1 MVIDFIIAIVAEQE
15 RLETNNLHLDETES
29 IFLYYQDMLERNQQT
44 FDDVKFLNTVTLLK
58 KAKGIYLAGLGISSL
73 AVKELATRLFS
84 FGFTC
89 SLLVENENNIIT
101 RASLIQ
107 PDDLLICVSLEGKTM
122 AVIAAAKEAKNN
134 GVNVI
139 GVTSKYNSDLSKYT
153 DIMHTVVSSTLYEKN
168 EIFISSLLPL
178 IYWNDNLIKALL
190 SIDKEHQYLE
200 NRIKSN
206 KILKKYC

>member
-1 MVIDFIIAIVAEQE
+1 M
-15 RLETNNLHLDETES
+15 ETNNLYLDSTEN

-44 FDDVKFLNTVTLLK
+44 FDNVKVLETVTLLK
-58 KAKGIYLAGLGISSL
+58 KAKVIYLAGLGISSL

-89 SLLVENENNIIT
+89 SLLMENESNIIT

-107 PDDLLICVSLEGKTM
+107 PDDLLICISLEGKTM

-139 GVTSKYNSDLSKYT
+139 GITSKYNSDLSKYT
-153 DIMHTVVSSTLYEKN
+153 DIMHTIISSTLYEKN
-168 EIFISSLLPL
+168 EIFISALLLL
-178 IYWNDNLIKALL
+178 IYWNDNLIKTLL
-190 SIDKEHQYLE
+190 SVDKEHQYLE